1 MKAYMD
7 KSLSPEKR
15 AELLLAEMS
24 LDEKMWQISG
34 EMIFGV
40 DEPDY
45 EEKRENRH
53 GHYRNPG
60 HFMHYKREVPATPR
74 EVAERIN
81 RDVKLT
87 MEASENAIPPIQNGE
102 ALHGA
107 QWGMATC
114 FPQPISMASTF
125 DDELMAKVGDIVGK
139 ECIAVG
145 VRQVFAPVINVTRD
159 CRWGRTMET
168 YGEDAMVN
176 ANMGVAMCRGL
187 EKNGVIATPKH
198 YVDNYAA
205 GGRDSNY
212 SDTSE
217 RTLREVFLKPFEK
230 CFKEGGAHSVMASY
244 NAWDGMPCS
253 CNRRLL
259 DDILRKEWGFDG
271 FVVSDYGGVGG
282 SWGAHRVAATE
293 SMAHGKCIEAGLDI
307 NLPNISYHLSKKAYE
322 DGHLSEEALNKAV
335 LRVLKMK
342 FAIGLMDD
350 PFVDAEKANEIV
362 RCAEHKQVA
371 LDAARESIILLK
383 NEGVLPL
390 DKAKIKK
397 LGVFGSSADI
407 FPVGQNYSGPYGRD
421 WEADDAV
428 TPIEYLKKYLEGTAE
443 VIYASEAEIETVAPQ
458 CDACLYFTTVVEG
471 EGLDRCNIKLPK
483 MAKAAQEDEAA
494 MIVGKIE
501 FDLKEDQEAAISKML
516 AANENSVVMLLNG
529 APIDMSAWM
538 DGAKAIVEAWYPGEQ
553 GSQAMCEIIFGECNP
568 SAKLP
573 ITFPRSVG
581 QLPLFYDFKPS
592 GRGYAYN
599 DNDGTP
605 LYAFGYGLS
614 YTNFEIGNVAAKAE
628 GTDLT
633 IDFTL
638 TNTGNFDGTEVVQV
652 YFRGMNCDVVMP
664 IKSLKAYKRVSAAKG
679 ETVSAQIKLDKEAF
693 CYWNLDMKF
702 DMHDGDYKV
711 MIGNASDNIV
721 HTFEVK
727 VRGGKVEMA

>member
-1 MKAYMD
+1 MKTYMD

-24 LDEKMWQISG
+24 LDEKMWQISA
-34 EMIFGV
+34 EMMWGA
-40 DEPDY
+40 DDPDY

-60 HFMHYKREVPATPR
+60 HFMHHKREVPATPR

-428 TPIEYLKKYLEGTAE
+428 TPIEYLRKYLEGTAE